1 MESDREGEA
10 IGYGGYGSS
19 SELSTPH
26 RVRREEYDSRVEYSS
41 SSSSTPP
48 GKRELDAARFEV
60 GMATR
65 NERDLPAYVRVVT
78 GTGRGGGGGDNI
90 SWALDAREYF
100 GGEEESR
107 FGKDGV
113 RSKCSKSALLVL
125 A

>member
-1 MESDREGEA
+1 MESDREGDT

-48 GKRELDAARFEV
+48 GKRELDAARFEA

-78 GTGRGGGGGDNI
+78 GTGRGGGGGGNI
-90 SWALDAREYF
+90 S
-100 GGEEESR
+100 
-107 FGKDGV
+107 
-113 RSKCSKSALLVL
+113 
-125 A
+125 